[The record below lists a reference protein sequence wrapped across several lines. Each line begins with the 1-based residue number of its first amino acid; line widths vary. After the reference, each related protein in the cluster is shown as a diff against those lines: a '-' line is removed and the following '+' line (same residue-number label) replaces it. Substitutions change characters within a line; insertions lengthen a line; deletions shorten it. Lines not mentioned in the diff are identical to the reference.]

1 MCSESLGGG
10 VGLVFLGEPYSPPG
24 AFQQPPE
31 ARFLGLGAGSERLL
45 VRRRCGSIG
54 SCGNSVTQIPRF
66 KKILIRIDY
75 LEPLRQR

>member
-10 VGLVFLGEPYSPPG
+10 AGLVFLGEPYSPPD

-45 VRRRCGSIG
+45 VRRCGSIG
-54 SCGNSVTQIPRF
+54 SSGNSVTQILRF
-66 KKILIRIDY
+66 KKILIRMEY
-75 LEPLRQR
+75 L